1 VPTVVVTRIAA
12 LRNAAL
18 QNAALQSEA
27 LRSEGLQSEALRS
40 VVIQTAMVLNEA
52 IRIVGTPSE
61 ASRDAR
67 NAAFRIAAIQI
78 EVTLNVESAVTQF
91 AASRCAVNQS
101 AAIPISVQ
109 DATRAPT
116 LFG

>member
-12 LRNAAL
+12 LPNAAPPNAAL
-18 QNAALQSEA
+18 LN
-27 LRSEGLQSEALRS
+27 EGLQSEALRS

-52 IRIVGTPSE
+52 IRIAGTPSE

-91 AASRCAVNQS
+91 AASRCAVNQI
-101 AAIPISVQ
+101 AAIPIFVQ